1 MDPKSIAIVKA
12 TAPVVKEHGKE
23 ITQRMYE
30 IAFGERPEYRR
41 LFVNTWMKGPE
52 EAKKQA
58 GRLAGAVYAYA
69 ANIDNLEALSGPIQ
83 HIAKAHVATNIVAE
97 HYPVI
102 GACLMEAIKDVLGEA
117 ATPEVIDAWTEA
129 YDNLANIFIGVEKE
143 MYKNQD
149 KELFD
154 IQEANPTEAIAV

>member
-1 MDPKSIAIVKA
+1 VNPKTIEIVKA
-12 TAPVVKEHGKE
+12 TAPVVKENGEE

-30 IAFGERPEYRR
+30 IAFGARPEYRR

-69 ANIDNLEALSGPIQ
+69 ANIDNLEAIGGAVQ
-83 HIAKAHVATNIVAE
+83 HIAKKHVATNIVAE
-97 HYPVI
+97 HYPII
-102 GACLMEAIKDVLGEA
+102 GACLMAAIKDVLGDA
-117 ATPEVIDAWTEA
+117 ATPEVIEAWNEA
-129 YDNLANIFIGVEKE
+129 YDNLADIFIGVEQE
-143 MYKNQD
+143 MYQQQD

-154 IQEANPTEAIAV
+154 IRAVVSA